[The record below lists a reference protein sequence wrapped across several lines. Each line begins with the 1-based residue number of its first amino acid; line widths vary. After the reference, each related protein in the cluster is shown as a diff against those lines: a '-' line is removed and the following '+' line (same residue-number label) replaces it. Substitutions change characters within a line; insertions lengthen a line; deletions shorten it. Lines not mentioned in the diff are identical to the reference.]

1 MLQKDAEYD
10 VIIMDYHMP
19 IMDGIE
25 TIRKIKEIV
34 KKDIS
39 DQPIVML
46 YSSSDNEKLQAACDE
61 LKVQSRLVKPI
72 KMQEMYH
79 VLGQLKKDNIK
90 LQAQAL
96 AQQETVDEQGPNTE
110 NDTDYI
116 KVLIAEDNE
125 INLFLAKT
133 LVHKISPQAQI
144 FESRNGK
151 EAVVQYLNERPD
163 IILMDIQMPIMNG
176 IEATKQIRDIE
187 TKIHIPI
194 LALTAGNMRGEK
206 EKCIEA
212 GMDDFMTKPIVKK
225 DLAEM
230 FYKWLGVTE
239 AAELK
244 PLESKIKHL
253 DKEWLNGYVS
263 EDGEF
268 KTDFLELVRI
278 GLNESAKALKEE
290 VGRGDLTAIKASGH
304 KLKGTSLTAGF
315 IELSKLAMAFE
326 LLEDL
331 DEEYVN
337 DLLKSTLE
345 EINLVLELLEN
356 E

>member
-1 MLQKDAEYD
+1 
-10 VIIMDYHMP
+10 
-19 IMDGIE
+19 
-25 TIRKIKEIV
+25 
-34 KKDIS
+34 
-39 DQPIVML
+39 ML
-46 YSSSDNEKLQAACDE
+46 YSSSDDEKLQAACDE

-79 VLGQLKKDNIK
+79 VLAQLKRDDIK
-90 LQAQAL
+90 HQDRAL
-96 AQQETVDEQGPNTE
+96 VEQETAEKQSPNTE
-110 NDTDYI
+110 NTDFI

-144 FESRNGK
+144 FESRNGR
-151 EAVVQYLNERPD
+151 EAIVQYLNERPD

-176 IEATKQIRDIE
+176 IEATKQIRNIE
-187 TKIHIPI
+187 TKMHIPI
-194 LALTAGNMRGEK
+194 LALTAGNMMGEK

-230 FYKWLGVTE
+230 FYKWLGITE

-253 DKEWLNGYVS
+253 DREWLDGYVS
-263 EDGEF
+263 DDGEF
-268 KTDFLELVRI
+268 KADFLKLVKI

-290 VGRGDLTAIKASGH
+290 VGRGDLMAIKASGH
-304 KLKGTSLTAGF
+304 KLKGTGLTAGF
-315 IELSKLAMAFE
+315 TELSKLAMAFE

-337 DLLKSTLE
+337 ELLKSTLE